1 MNVKLNSVAFVSLLY
16 SSAPNPKMFVSLDP
30 LNHKKNSH
38 EKNTKTPRNMFLISY
53 SFRSPFQVSGKRIV
67 KTKSRDIRSVKKS
80 IKVIFLLKFVFH
92 SKEFPKPRLLLNV
105 GNPSLKDSFY
115 SINRVSKPKSSK

>member
-16 SSAPNPKMFVSLDP
+16 SSAPNPKMLVSLEP

-38 EKNTKTPRNMFLISY
+38 EKSTKTPRNTFLIS
-53 SFRSPFQVSGKRIV
+53 SSSRSPFQVSGKRIV
-67 KTKSRDIRSVKKS
+67 KTKSREMSSVKKS
-80 IKVIFLLKFVFH
+80 TEVMFLLKFVFH
-92 SKEFPKPRLLLNV
+92 SKEFPKPLLLFNV

-115 SINRVSKPKSSK
+115 SINRVFKPKSSK

>member
-16 SSAPNPKMFVSLDP
+16 SSAPNPKMFVSLEP

-38 EKNTKTPRNMFLISY
+38 EKSTKTPRNMFLISK

-67 KTKSRDIRSVKKS
+67 KTKSREISSVKKS
-80 IKVIFLLKFVFH
+80 IKVRFRLKLFFH
-92 SKEFPKPRLLLNV
+92 SNEFPEPLLLLNV

-115 SINRVSKPKSSK
+115 SISRLSKPKSSK